1 MLREKLLSKSSN
13 YIASIVQEGAPELGK
28 DGLMYVTTQ
37 AAVKVREVQK
47 SLNQMSRDERIE
59 FIRNNGDPKISV
71 AISVRGDGDAAA
83 AQNSQVAE
91 NLLKE
96 RIKSFGF
103 RIWADAVQAS
113 AAPGK
118 GADFA
123 VIGEARLKKLSAK
136 LAASGIT
143 IDKYLLT
150 SWTVKCVDKESG
162 EEIYYNRLP
171 RRCGILGDRRTGAGG
186 HRRQDRR

>member
-1 MLREKLLSKSSN
+1 
-13 YIASIVQEGAPELGK
+13 
-28 DGLMYVTTQ
+28 MYVTTQ

-71 AISVRGDGDAAA
+71 AISVRGEGDAAA

-103 RIWADAVQAS
+103 RIWSDDPKRPPRPAR
-113 AAPGK
+113 AP
-118 GADFA
+118 
-123 VIGEARLKKLSAK
+123 
-136 LAASGIT
+136 
-143 IDKYLLT
+143 T
-150 SWTVKCVDKESG
+150 S
-162 EEIYYNRLP
+162 P
-171 RRCGILGDRRTGAGG
+171 
-186 HRRQDRR
+186 